1 MTRISDDASLREREK
16 LDGRIAFVAAA
27 FALAYAFVALLD
39 RVGAPLAL
47 VEAVSPYF
55 TILALAVLGSLLHSM
70 RVSTYYA
77 AGRAVPF
84 EYAGFAVAALVAGL
98 ILPFA
103 PQFSGRSWM
112 FGVAGGV
119 FAGVAAIGFYLGPM
133 LRKTGAFSFSEL
145 LAARFPSLATRGGV
159 IALACAASAL
169 IAVAGEQS
177 AVDILAGLLGGGR
190 GVSAAVVGCA
200 VLLIAGPGG
209 LFGTIWTAAAAGA
222 VAVVGLGWPALMLAL
237 RGAPPFGGAIDAQ
250 ADVVARLEEWGAL
263 ANATSPGAAVVV
275 MLAVT
280 LGIATLAPLLA
291 PAIAT
296 QTPGRARL
304 AGCAALGWTFVFA
317 FLIAVGLAGATLSL
331 ARQGVGQAPQRLPDA
346 VYVASAHGFVTIC
359 GARAPDP
366 ASARRACAS
375 KSGSTGAP
383 LRAKDFRVNGAL
395 FLTELP
401 GLEHMGAAA
410 SGLLA
415 SAQIALALALAAAGL
430 QAFGTAL
437 GHEAIYR
444 FRGKIDL
451 TSRRL
456 ITTRLALLTVSAA
469 GAAASASGLFDA
481 RALIAFALALSAAA
495 MAPVAALAAWSRA
508 DDRDALYALLG
519 GLFGMTMV
527 ILIVGNPRDGDV
539 LAGAALAGA
548 LLGFGAGVAS
558 ALSRPA
564 GSAHGRAFVARLT
577 RGDGAVMEPEK
588 GA

>member
-27 FALAYAFVALLD
+27 FALAYGFVALLD

-47 VEAVSPYF
+47 VETVAPYF
-55 TILALAVLGSLLHSM
+55 TILGLATLGALLHSM

-84 EYAGFAVAALVAGL
+84 EYAGFALAALVAGL

-103 PQFSGRSWM
+103 AQFSGRSWL

-119 FAGVAAIGFYLGPM
+119 FTGVAAIGFYLGPM
-133 LRKTGAFSFSEL
+133 LRKTGAVSFSEL
-145 LAARFPSLATRGGV
+145 LAARFPSVATRVGV

-169 IAVAGEQS
+169 IALAGEQS
-177 AVDILAGLLGGGR
+177 AVDVLAGVLGGGR
-190 GVSAAVVGCA
+190 GLSAAAVGCA

-209 LFGTIWTAAAAGA
+209 LLGTIWTAAAAGA
-222 VAVVGLGWPALMLAL
+222 VAVVGFGWPALMLAL
-237 RGAPPFGGAIDAQ
+237 RDAPPFGGAADAQ
-250 ADVVARLEEWGAL
+250 SEAAARLEDWGAL
-263 ANATSPGAAVVV
+263 STNPGAGVIV

-304 AGCAALGWTFVFA
+304 AGCAAFGWTFVFA

-331 ARQGVGQAPQRLPDA
+331 TRQGVGQSPAHLPDA
-346 VYVASAHGFVTIC
+346 VYAASAHGLVTIC

-383 LRAKDFRVNGAL
+383 LRASDFRVNGAL
-395 FLTELP
+395 FLAELP
-401 GLEHMGAAA
+401 GLEQMGAAA

-444 FRGKIDL
+444 FRGNVDL

-456 ITTRLALLTVSAA
+456 ITTRLALLTVAAA
-469 GAAASASGLFDA
+469 GAAASASGRFDA

-495 MAPVAALAAWSRA
+495 MAPVAALAPWSRA

-519 GLFGMTMV
+519 GLLGMTVV
-527 ILIVGNPRDGDV
+527 ILIAENPRDGDV
-539 LAGAALAGA
+539 LADAALAGA
-548 LLGFGAGVAS
+548 LFGFAAGVAS

>member
-1 MTRISDDASLREREK
+1 MTQISDDASHREREK

-27 FALAYAFVALLD
+27 FALAYGFVALLD

-47 VEAVSPYF
+47 VEAVAPYF
-55 TILALAVLGSLLHSM
+55 TILAFATLGALLHSM

-84 EYAGFAVAALVAGL
+84 EYAGFALAALVAGL

-103 PQFSGRSWM
+103 PQFSGRSWL

-119 FAGVAAIGFYLGPM
+119 FTGVAAIGFYLGPM
-133 LRKTGAFSFSEL
+133 LRKTGALSFSGL
-145 LAARFPSLATRGGV
+145 LAARFPSLATRVGV

-169 IAVAGEQS
+169 IALAGEQS
-177 AVDILAGLLGGGR
+177 AVDTLAGLLGGGR
-190 GVSAAVVGCA
+190 GFSAAAVGCA

-209 LFGTIWTAAAAGA
+209 LLGTIWTAAAAGA

-237 RGAPPFGGAIDAQ
+237 RGAPPLGGAADAQ
-250 ADVVARLEEWGAL
+250 GDAAARLEDWGAL
-263 ANATSPGAAVVV
+263 NAAGPAAGVIV

-304 AGCAALGWTFVFA
+304 AGCAAFGWTFVFA
-317 FLIAVGLAGATLSL
+317 FLIATGLAGATLSL
-331 ARQGVGQAPQRLPDA
+331 ARQGVGQAPAHLPDA
-346 VYVASAHGFVTIC
+346 VYAASAHGLVTIC

-366 ASARRACAS
+366 ASARRACAG
-375 KSGSTGAP
+375 KSGPAGTP
-383 LRAKDFRVNGAL
+383 LRASDFRVNGAL

-401 GLEHMGAAA
+401 GLEQMGAAA

-456 ITTRLALLTVSAA
+456 ITTRLALLTVAAA

-481 RALIAFALALSAAA
+481 RGLIAFALALSAAA
-495 MAPVAALAAWSRA
+495 MAPVAALAPWSRA

-527 ILIVGNPRDGDV
+527 ILIAGDPRDGDV
-539 LAGAALAGA
+539 LAGAALTGA
-548 LLGFGAGVAS
+548 LLGFAAGVWS

>member
-1 MTRISDDASLREREK
+1 MTQISDDASLRQREK

-27 FALAYAFVALLD
+27 FALAYGFVALLD
-39 RVGAPLAL
+39 RVGAPLPL
-47 VEAVSPYF
+47 VEAIAPYF
-55 TILALAVLGSLLHSM
+55 TILAFAVLGALLHSM

-77 AGRAVPF
+77 AGRAVPL
-84 EYAGFAVAALVAGL
+84 EYAGFALAALVAGL

-103 PQFSGRSWM
+103 PQISGRSWL

-119 FAGVAAIGFYLGPM
+119 FTGVAAIGFYLGPV

-145 LAARFPSLATRGGV
+145 LAARFPSVATRLGV
-159 IALACAASAL
+159 IALACATSAL
-169 IAVAGEQS
+169 IALAGEQS
-177 AVDILAGLLGGGR
+177 AVDVLAGLLGGGR
-190 GVSAAVVGCA
+190 GFSAAAVGCA

-209 LFGTIWTAAAAGA
+209 LLGTIWTAVAAGA
-222 VAVVGLGWPALMLAL
+222 VAIVGLGWPALMLVL
-237 RGAPPFGGAIDAQ
+237 RGAPVLGAIDAQ
-250 ADVVARLEEWGAL
+250 GDVAARLEDWGAL
-263 ANATSPGAAVVV
+263 NATIPGAGVIV

-296 QTPGRARL
+296 QTPGSARL
-304 AGCAALGWTFVFA
+304 AGCAAFGWTFVFA
-317 FLIAVGLAGATLSL
+317 LLISTGLAGATLSL
-331 ARQGVGQAPQRLPDA
+331 ARQGVGQAPAHLPDA
-346 VYVASAHGFVTIC
+346 VYVASAHGVVTIC

-366 ASARRACAS
+366 ASARRACAG
-375 KSGSTGAP
+375 KSGPAGTP
-383 LRAKDFRVNGAL
+383 LRASDFRVNGAL

-401 GLEHMGAAA
+401 GLEQMGAAA

-437 GHEAIYR
+437 GHEGIYR

-456 ITTRLALLTVSAA
+456 ITTRLALLTIAAA
-469 GAAASASGLFDA
+469 GAAASASGVFDA

-495 MAPVAALAAWSRA
+495 MAPVAALAPWSRA

-519 GLFGMTMV
+519 GLLGMTVV
-527 ILIVGNPRDGDV
+527 ILIAGDPRDGDV
-539 LAGAALAGA
+539 LAVAALAGA
-548 LLGFGAGVAS
+548 LFGFGAGVWS

-577 RGDGAVMEPEK
+577 HGDGAVMEPEK

>member
-1 MTRISDDASLREREK
+1 MTETSDDASLRQREK

-27 FALAYAFVALLD
+27 FALAYGFVALLD

-47 VEAVSPYF
+47 VQAVSPYF
-55 TILALAVLGSLLHSM
+55 TILAFAVLGALLHSM

-103 PQFSGRSWM
+103 PQFSGRSWL

-119 FAGVAAIGFYLGPM
+119 FTGVAAIGLYLGPL
-133 LRKTGAFSFSEL
+133 LRKSGAFSFSEL
-145 LAARFPSLATRGGV
+145 LAARFPSLATRVGV
-159 IALACAASAL
+159 ITLACATSAL
-169 IAVAGEQS
+169 IALAGEQS
-177 AVDILAGLLGGGR
+177 AVDMLSRFLGGER
-190 GVSAAVVGCA
+190 GVSAAAVGCA

-209 LFGTIWTAAAAGA
+209 LFGTIWTACAAGA
-222 VAVVGLGWPALMLAL
+222 VAVVGLGWPALMMAS
-237 RGAPPFGGAIDAQ
+237 RGAPPFGGAADAQ
-250 ADVVARLEEWGAL
+250 GEVAARLGDWGAL
-263 ANATSPGAAVVV
+263 AQSTSPGAGVTV

-280 LGIATLAPLLA
+280 LGIVTLAPLLA
-291 PAIAT
+291 PAVAA

-304 AGCAALGWTFVFA
+304 AGCTAFGWTFVFA
-317 FLIAVGLAGATLSL
+317 FLIAAGLAGATLSL
-331 ARQGVGQAPQRLPDA
+331 ARQGVGQAPERLPDA
-346 VYVASAHGFVTIC
+346 VYVASAHGLVTIC

-366 ASARRACAS
+366 ASARRACAG

-395 FLTELP
+395 FLGELP
-401 GLEHMGAAA
+401 GLERMGAAA

-415 SAQIALALALAAAGL
+415 SAQLALALALAAAGL

-456 ITTRLALLTVSAA
+456 ITTRLALLTVAAA
-469 GAAASASGLFDA
+469 GSAASASGLFDA
-481 RALIAFALALSAAA
+481 RGLIAFALALSAAA
-495 MAPVAALAAWSRA
+495 MAPVAALAPWSRA

-519 GLFGMTMV
+519 GLFGMTIV
-527 ILIVGNPRDGDV
+527 ILLAGNPRDGDV
-539 LAGAALAGA
+539 LGGAALTGALFGFAAGA
-548 LLGFGAGVAS
+548 WSVF
-558 ALSRPA
+558 SRPA

>member
-27 FALAYAFVALLD
+27 FALAYGFVALLD

-47 VEAVSPYF
+47 VEAVAPYF
-55 TILALAVLGSLLHSM
+55 TIFAFAALGALLHSM

-84 EYAGFAVAALVAGL
+84 EYAGFALAALVAGL

-103 PQFSGRSWM
+103 AQFSGRSWL

-119 FAGVAAIGFYLGPM
+119 FTGVAAIGFYLGPL
-133 LRKTGAFSFSEL
+133 LRKTGAVSFSEL
-145 LAARFPSLATRGGV
+145 LAARFPSVATRVGV

-169 IAVAGEQS
+169 IALAGEQS
-177 AVDILAGLLGGGR
+177 AVDVLAGVLGGGR
-190 GVSAAVVGCA
+190 GLSAAVVGCA

-209 LFGTIWTAAAAGA
+209 LLGTIWTAAAAGA
-222 VAVVGLGWPALMLAL
+222 VAVVGFGWPALMLAL
-237 RGAPPFGGAIDAQ
+237 RDAPPFGGAANAQ
-250 ADVVARLEEWGAL
+250 SEAAARLEDWGAL
-263 ANATSPGAAVVV
+263 STNHGAGVIV

-304 AGCAALGWTFVFA
+304 AGCAAFGWTFVFA

-331 ARQGVGQAPQRLPDA
+331 ARQGVGQSPAHLPDA
-346 VYVASAHGFVTIC
+346 VYAASAHGLVTIC

-366 ASARRACAS
+366 ASARRACAG

-383 LRAKDFRVNGAL
+383 LRASDFRVNGAL
-395 FLTELP
+395 FLAELP
-401 GLEHMGAAA
+401 GLEQMGAAA

-444 FRGKIDL
+444 FRGNVDL

-456 ITTRLALLTVSAA
+456 ITTRLALLTVAAA
-469 GAAASASGLFDA
+469 GAAASASGRFDA

-495 MAPVAALAAWSRA
+495 MAPVAALAPWSRA

-519 GLFGMTMV
+519 GLLGMTVV
-527 ILIVGNPRDGDV
+527 ILIAGNPRDGDV

-548 LLGFGAGVAS
+548 LFGFAAGVAS

>member
-27 FALAYAFVALLD
+27 FALAYGFVALLD

-47 VEAVSPYF
+47 VEAVAPYF
-55 TILALAVLGSLLHSM
+55 TILAFAALGALLHSM

-84 EYAGFAVAALVAGL
+84 EYAGFALAALVAGL

-103 PQFSGRSWM
+103 AQFSGRSWL

-119 FAGVAAIGFYLGPM
+119 FTGVAAIGFYLGPM
-133 LRKTGAFSFSEL
+133 LRKTGAVSFSEL
-145 LAARFPSLATRGGV
+145 LAARFPSVATRVGV
-159 IALACAASAL
+159 IALASAASAL
-169 IAVAGEQS
+169 IALAGEQS
-177 AVDILAGLLGGGR
+177 AVDVLAGVLGGGR
-190 GVSAAVVGCA
+190 GLSAAVVGCA

-209 LFGTIWTAAAAGA
+209 LLGTIWTAAAAGA
-222 VAVVGLGWPALMLAL
+222 VAVVGFGWPALMLAL
-237 RGAPPFGGAIDAQ
+237 RDAPPFGGVANAQ
-250 ADVVARLEEWGAL
+250 SEAAARLEDWGAL
-263 ANATSPGAAVVV
+263 STNHGAGVIV

-291 PAIAT
+291 PAIVT

-304 AGCAALGWTFVFA
+304 AGCAAFGWTFVFA

-331 ARQGVGQAPQRLPDA
+331 ARQGVGQSPAHLPDA
-346 VYVASAHGFVTIC
+346 VYAASAHGLVTIC

-366 ASARRACAS
+366 ASARRACAG

-383 LRAKDFRVNGAL
+383 LRASDFRVNGAL
-395 FLTELP
+395 FLAELP
-401 GLEHMGAAA
+401 GLEQMGAAA

-444 FRGKIDL
+444 FRGNVDL

-456 ITTRLALLTVSAA
+456 ITTRLALLTVAAA
-469 GAAASASGLFDA
+469 GAAASASGRFDA

-495 MAPVAALAAWSRA
+495 MAPVAALAPWSRA

-519 GLFGMTMV
+519 GLLGMTVV
-527 ILIVGNPRDGDV
+527 ILLAANPRDGDV
-539 LAGAALAGA
+539 LAGAALTGA
-548 LLGFGAGVAS
+548 LFGFAAGVAS

>member
-1 MTRISDDASLREREK
+1 MTETSGDARFREREK
-16 LDGRIAFVAAA
+16 LDGRIAFAAAA
-27 FALAYAFVALLD
+27 FALAYGFAALLD

-55 TILALAVLGSLLHSM
+55 TILAFAVLGALLQSM
-70 RVSTYYA
+70 RVSTYFA

-84 EYAGFAVAALVAGL
+84 EYAGFALAALVAGL

-103 PQFSGRSWM
+103 PQFSGRSWLL
-112 FGVAGGV
+112 GVAGGF
-119 FAGVAAIGFYLGPM
+119 FAGVAAIGFYLGPT

-145 LAARFPSLATRGGV
+145 LAARFPSLATRLGV
-159 IALACAASAL
+159 IALACATSAL
-169 IAVAGEQS
+169 IALAGEQS
-177 AVDILAGLLGGGR
+177 AVDMLAGLLGGGR
-190 GVSAAVVGCA
+190 GVPAAVVGCA
-200 VLLIAGPGG
+200 VLLIAAPGG

-222 VAVVGLGWPALMLAL
+222 VALIGLGWPALMLAS

-250 ADVVARLEEWGAL
+250 SEVAARLENWGAL
-263 ANATSPGAAVVV
+263 AHPTNPASAVMI
-275 MLAVT
+275 MLAAA

-291 PAIAT
+291 PAVAT
-296 QTPGRARL
+296 QTTRDARL
-304 AGCAALGWTFVFA
+304 AGCAAFGWTFVFA
-317 FLIAVGLAGATLSL
+317 FLIATGLAGATLSL
-331 ARQGVGQAPQRLPDA
+331 ARQSVGQAPERLPDA
-346 VYVASAHGFVTIC
+346 VYVASARGLVTFC

-366 ASARRACAS
+366 ASARRACSA

-383 LRAKDFRVNGAL
+383 LRAADIRANGAL
-395 FLTELP
+395 LLAELP
-401 GLEHMGAAA
+401 GLEQMGAAA

-456 ITTRLALLTVSAA
+456 ITTRLALLTVAAA
-469 GAAASASGLFDA
+469 GSAASASGLFDA

-495 MAPVAALAAWSRA
+495 LAPVAALAPWSRA

-519 GLFGMTMV
+519 GLFGMTAV
-527 ILIVGNPRDGDV
+527 ILMAGNPRDGDV
-539 LAGAALAGA
+539 LACAALAGA
-548 LLGFGAGVAS
+548 MLGFGAGVAS

>member
-1 MTRISDDASLREREK
+1 MTRISDDASLRQREK

-27 FALAYAFVALLD
+27 FALAYGFIALLD
-39 RVGAPLAL
+39 RVGAPLGL
-47 VEAVSPYF
+47 VEAFAPYF
-55 TILALAVLGSLLHSM
+55 TILAFAVLGALLHSM

-84 EYAGFAVAALVAGL
+84 EYAGFALAALVAGL

-103 PQFSGRSWM
+103 AQFSGRSWL

-119 FAGVAAIGFYLGPM
+119 FTGVAAIGFYLGPI
-133 LRKTGAFSFSEL
+133 LRKTGAVSFSEL
-145 LAARFPSLATRGGV
+145 LAARFPSVATRVGV

-169 IAVAGEQS
+169 IALAGEQS
-177 AVDILAGLLGGGR
+177 AVDVLAGVLGGGR
-190 GVSAAVVGCA
+190 GLSAAVVGCA

-209 LFGTIWTAAAAGA
+209 LLGTIWTAAAAGA
-222 VAVVGLGWPALMLAL
+222 VAVVGFGWPALTLAL
-237 RGAPPFGGAIDAQ
+237 RDAPPFGGAADAQ
-250 ADVVARLEEWGAL
+250 SAAAARLEDWGAL
-263 ANATSPGAAVVV
+263 STNHGAGVIV

-291 PAIAT
+291 PAIVT

-304 AGCAALGWTFVFA
+304 AGCAAFGWTFVFA

-331 ARQGVGQAPQRLPDA
+331 ARQGVGQSPAHLPDA
-346 VYVASAHGFVTIC
+346 VYAASAHGLVTIC

-366 ASARRACAS
+366 ASARRACAG

-383 LRAKDFRVNGAL
+383 LRASDFRVNGAL
-395 FLTELP
+395 FLAELP
-401 GLEHMGAAA
+401 GLEQMGAAA

-444 FRGKIDL
+444 FRGNVDL

-456 ITTRLALLTVSAA
+456 ITTRLALLTVAAA
-469 GAAASASGLFDA
+469 GAAASASGRFDA

-495 MAPVAALAAWSRA
+495 MAPVAALAPWSRA

-519 GLFGMTMV
+519 GLLGMTVV
-527 ILIVGNPRDGDV
+527 ILIAGNPRDGDV

-548 LLGFGAGVAS
+548 LFGFAAGVAS

>member
-27 FALAYAFVALLD
+27 FALAYGFVALLD

-47 VEAVSPYF
+47 VEAVAPYF
-55 TILALAVLGSLLHSM
+55 TIFAFAALGALLHSM

-84 EYAGFAVAALVAGL
+84 EYAGFALAALVAGL

-103 PQFSGRSWM
+103 AQFSGRSWL

-119 FAGVAAIGFYLGPM
+119 FTGVAAIGFYLGPL
-133 LRKTGAFSFSEL
+133 LRKTGAVSFSEL
-145 LAARFPSLATRGGV
+145 LAARFPSVATRVGV

-169 IAVAGEQS
+169 IALAGEQS
-177 AVDILAGLLGGGR
+177 AVDVLAGVLGGGR
-190 GVSAAVVGCA
+190 GLSAAVVGCA

-222 VAVVGLGWPALMLAL
+222 VAVVGFGWPVLMLAL
-237 RGAPPFGGAIDAQ
+237 RDAPPFGGAADAQ
-250 ADVVARLEEWGAL
+250 GEAAARLEDWGAL
-263 ANATSPGAAVVV
+263 STNPGAGVIV

-304 AGCAALGWTFVFA
+304 AGCAAFGWIFVFA

-331 ARQGVGQAPQRLPDA
+331 ARQGVGQSPANLPDA
-346 VYVASAHGFVTIC
+346 VYAASAHGLVTIC

-366 ASARRACAS
+366 ASARRACAG

-383 LRAKDFRVNGAL
+383 LRASDFRVNGAL
-395 FLTELP
+395 FLAELP
-401 GLEHMGAAA
+401 GLEQMGAAA

-415 SAQIALALALAAAGL
+415 SAQIALALALAAVGL

-444 FRGKIDL
+444 FRGNVDL

-456 ITTRLALLTVSAA
+456 ITTRLALLTVAAA
-469 GAAASASGLFDA
+469 GAAASASGRFDA

-495 MAPVAALAAWSRA
+495 MAPVAALAPWSRA

-519 GLFGMTMV
+519 GLLGMTVV
-527 ILIVGNPRDGDV
+527 ILIAGNPRDGDV

-548 LLGFGAGVAS
+548 LFGFAAGVAS

-577 RGDGAVMEPEK
+577 RGDGAMMEPEK

>member
-27 FALAYAFVALLD
+27 FALAYGFVALLD

-47 VEAVSPYF
+47 VEAVAPYF
-55 TILALAVLGSLLHSM
+55 TIFAFAALGALLHSM

-84 EYAGFAVAALVAGL
+84 EYAGFALAALVAGL

-103 PQFSGRSWM
+103 AQFSGRSWL

-119 FAGVAAIGFYLGPM
+119 FTGVAAIGFYLGPM
-133 LRKTGAFSFSEL
+133 LRKTGAVSFSEL
-145 LAARFPSLATRGGV
+145 LAARFPSVATRVGV

-169 IAVAGEQS
+169 IALAGEQS
-177 AVDILAGLLGGGR
+177 AVDVLAGVLGGGR
-190 GVSAAVVGCA
+190 GLSAAAVGCA

-209 LFGTIWTAAAAGA
+209 LLGTIWTAAAAGA
-222 VAVVGLGWPALMLAL
+222 VAVVGFGWPALMLAL
-237 RGAPPFGGAIDAQ
+237 RDAPPFGGAADAQ
-250 ADVVARLEEWGAL
+250 GEAAARLEDWGAL
-263 ANATSPGAAVVV
+263 STNPGAGVIV

-304 AGCAALGWTFVFA
+304 AGCAAFGWTFVFA

-331 ARQGVGQAPQRLPDA
+331 ARQGVGQSPAHLPDA
-346 VYVASAHGFVTIC
+346 VYAASAHGLVTIC

-366 ASARRACAS
+366 ASARRACAG

-383 LRAKDFRVNGAL
+383 LRASDFRVNGAL
-395 FLTELP
+395 FLAELP
-401 GLEHMGAAA
+401 GLEQMGAAA

-444 FRGKIDL
+444 FRGNVDL

-456 ITTRLALLTVSAA
+456 ITTRLALLTVAAA
-469 GAAASASGLFDA
+469 GAAASASGRFDA

-495 MAPVAALAAWSRA
+495 MAPVAALAPWSRA

-519 GLFGMTMV
+519 GLLGMTVV
-527 ILIVGNPRDGDV
+527 ILIAGNPRDGDV

-548 LLGFGAGVAS
+548 LFGFAAGVAS

>member
-1 MTRISDDASLREREK
+1 M
-16 LDGRIAFVAAA
+16 
-27 FALAYAFVALLD
+27 LD
-39 RVGAPLAL
+39 RVGAPQAL
-47 VEAVSPYF
+47 VEAIAPYF
-55 TILALAVLGSLLHSM
+55 TILAFAVLGALLHSM

-77 AGRAVPF
+77 AGRAVPL
-84 EYAGFAVAALVAGL
+84 EYAGFALAALVAGL

-103 PQFSGRSWM
+103 PQISGRSWL

-119 FAGVAAIGFYLGPM
+119 FTGVAAIGFYLGPV

-145 LAARFPSLATRGGV
+145 LAARFPSVATRVGV

-169 IAVAGEQS
+169 IALAGEQS
-177 AVDILAGLLGGGR
+177 AVDVLTGVLGGGR
-190 GVSAAVVGCA
+190 GLSAAAVGCA

-209 LFGTIWTAAAAGA
+209 LLGTIWTAAAAGA
-222 VAVVGLGWPALMLAL
+222 VAVVGLGWPALMLVL
-237 RGAPPFGGAIDAQ
+237 RGAPVLGAIDAQ
-250 ADVVARLEEWGAL
+250 GDVAARLEDWGAL
-263 ANATSPGAAVVV
+263 NATIPGAGVIV

-296 QTPGRARL
+296 QTPGSARL
-304 AGCAALGWTFVFA
+304 AGCAAFGWTFVFA
-317 FLIAVGLAGATLSL
+317 LLISTGLAGATLSL
-331 ARQGVGQAPQRLPDA
+331 ARQGVGQAPAHLPDA
-346 VYVASAHGFVTIC
+346 VYVASAHGLVTIC

-366 ASARRACAS
+366 ASARRVCAG
-375 KSGSTGAP
+375 KSGPGTP
-383 LRAKDFRVNGAL
+383 LRASDFRVNGAL

-401 GLEHMGAAA
+401 GLERMGAAA

-437 GHEAIYR
+437 GHEGIYR

-456 ITTRLALLTVSAA
+456 ITTRLALLTVAAA
-469 GAAASASGLFDA
+469 GAAASASGVFDA

-495 MAPVAALAAWSRA
+495 MAPVAALAPWSRA

-519 GLFGMTMV
+519 GLLGMTVVM
-527 ILIVGNPRDGDV
+527 LIAGDPRDGDV
-539 LAGAALAGA
+539 LAAAALAGA
-548 LLGFGAGVAS
+548 LFGFGAGVWS

-577 RGDGAVMEPEK
+577 HGDGAVMEPEK

>member
-27 FALAYAFVALLD
+27 FALAYGFVALLD

-47 VEAVSPYF
+47 VEAVAPYF
-55 TILALAVLGSLLHSM
+55 TIFAFAALGALLHSM

-84 EYAGFAVAALVAGL
+84 EYAGFALAALVAGL

-103 PQFSGRSWM
+103 AQFSGRSWL

-119 FAGVAAIGFYLGPM
+119 FTGVAAIGFYLGPM
-133 LRKTGAFSFSEL
+133 LRKTGAVSFSEL
-145 LAARFPSLATRGGV
+145 LAARFPSVATRVGV

-169 IAVAGEQS
+169 IALAGEQS
-177 AVDILAGLLGGGR
+177 AVDVLAGVLGGGR
-190 GVSAAVVGCA
+190 GLSAAVVGCA

-209 LFGTIWTAAAAGA
+209 LLGTIWTAAAAGA
-222 VAVVGLGWPALMLAL
+222 VAVVGFGWPALMLAL
-237 RGAPPFGGAIDAQ
+237 RDAPPFGGAANAQ
-250 ADVVARLEEWGAL
+250 SEAAARLEDWGAL
-263 ANATSPGAAVVV
+263 STNHGAGVIV

-304 AGCAALGWTFVFA
+304 AGCAAFGWTFVFA

-331 ARQGVGQAPQRLPDA
+331 ARQGVGQSPAHLPDA
-346 VYVASAHGFVTIC
+346 VYAASAHGLVTIC

-383 LRAKDFRVNGAL
+383 LRASDFRVNGAL
-395 FLTELP
+395 FLAELP
-401 GLEHMGAAA
+401 GLEQMGAAA

-444 FRGKIDL
+444 FRGNVDL

-456 ITTRLALLTVSAA
+456 ITTRLALLTVAAA
-469 GAAASASGLFDA
+469 GAAASASGRFDA

-495 MAPVAALAAWSRA
+495 MAPVAALAPWSRA

-519 GLFGMTMV
+519 GLLGMMVV
-527 ILIVGNPRDGDV
+527 ILIAGNPRDGDV

-548 LLGFGAGVAS
+548 LFGFAAGVAS

>member
-27 FALAYAFVALLD
+27 FALAYGFIALLD

-47 VEAVSPYF
+47 VEAVAPYF
-55 TILALAVLGSLLHSM
+55 TILAFAALGALLHSM

-84 EYAGFAVAALVAGL
+84 EYAGFALAALVAGL

-103 PQFSGRSWM
+103 AQFSGRSWL

-119 FAGVAAIGFYLGPM
+119 FTGVAAIGFYLGPM
-133 LRKTGAFSFSEL
+133 LRKTGAVSFSEL
-145 LAARFPSLATRGGV
+145 LAARFPSVATRVGV

-169 IAVAGEQS
+169 IALAGEQS
-177 AVDILAGLLGGGR
+177 AVDVLAGVLGGGR
-190 GVSAAVVGCA
+190 GLSAAVVGCA

-209 LFGTIWTAAAAGA
+209 LLGTIWTAAAAGA
-222 VAVVGLGWPALMLAL
+222 VAVVGFGWPALMLAL
-237 RGAPPFGGAIDAQ
+237 RDAPPFGGAANAQ
-250 ADVVARLEEWGAL
+250 SEAAARLEDWGAL
-263 ANATSPGAAVVV
+263 STNHGAGVIV

-304 AGCAALGWTFVFA
+304 AGCAAFGWTFVFA

-331 ARQGVGQAPQRLPDA
+331 ARQGVGQSPAHLPDA
-346 VYVASAHGFVTIC
+346 VYAASAHGLVTIC

-366 ASARRACAS
+366 ASARRACAG

-383 LRAKDFRVNGAL
+383 LRASDFRVNGAL
-395 FLTELP
+395 FLAELP
-401 GLEHMGAAA
+401 GLEQMGAAA

-444 FRGKIDL
+444 FRGNVDL

-456 ITTRLALLTVSAA
+456 ITTRLALLTVAAA
-469 GAAASASGLFDA
+469 GAAASASGRFDA

-495 MAPVAALAAWSRA
+495 MAPVAALAPWSRA

-519 GLFGMTMV
+519 GLLGMTVV
-527 ILIVGNPRDGDV
+527 ILIAGNPRDGDV

-548 LLGFGAGVAS
+548 LFGFAAGVAS

-577 RGDGAVMEPEK
+577 RGDGEVMEPEK

>member
-27 FALAYAFVALLD
+27 FALAYGFVALLD

-47 VEAVSPYF
+47 VEAVAPYF
-55 TILALAVLGSLLHSM
+55 TIFAFAALGALLHSM

-84 EYAGFAVAALVAGL
+84 EYAGFALAALVAGL

-103 PQFSGRSWM
+103 AQFSGRSWL

-119 FAGVAAIGFYLGPM
+119 FTGVAAIGFYLGPL
-133 LRKTGAFSFSEL
+133 LRKTGAVSFSEL
-145 LAARFPSLATRGGV
+145 LAARFPSVATRVGV

-169 IAVAGEQS
+169 IALAGEQS
-177 AVDILAGLLGGGR
+177 AVDVLAGVLGGGR
-190 GVSAAVVGCA
+190 GLSAAVVGCA

-209 LFGTIWTAAAAGA
+209 LLGTIWTAAAAGA
-222 VAVVGLGWPALMLAL
+222 VAVVGFGWPALMLAL
-237 RGAPPFGGAIDAQ
+237 RDAPPFGGAANAQ
-250 ADVVARLEEWGAL
+250 SEAAARLEDWGAL
-263 ANATSPGAAVVV
+263 STNHGAGVIV

-304 AGCAALGWTFVFA
+304 AGCAAFGWTFVFA

-331 ARQGVGQAPQRLPDA
+331 ARQGVGQSPAHLPDA
-346 VYVASAHGFVTIC
+346 VYAASAHGLVTIC

-366 ASARRACAS
+366 ASARRACAG

-383 LRAKDFRVNGAL
+383 LRASDFRVNGAL
-395 FLTELP
+395 FLAELP
-401 GLEHMGAAA
+401 GLEQMGAAA

-444 FRGKIDL
+444 FRGNVDL

-456 ITTRLALLTVSAA
+456 ITTRLALLTVAAA
-469 GAAASASGLFDA
+469 GAAASASGRFDA

-495 MAPVAALAAWSRA
+495 MAPVAALAPWSRA

-519 GLFGMTMV
+519 GLLGMMVV
-527 ILIVGNPRDGDV
+527 ILIAGNPRDGDV

-548 LLGFGAGVAS
+548 LFGFAAGVAS

>member
-27 FALAYAFVALLD
+27 FALAYGFVALLD

-47 VEAVSPYF
+47 VEAVAPYF
-55 TILALAVLGSLLHSM
+55 TIFAFAALGALLHSM

-84 EYAGFAVAALVAGL
+84 EYAGFALAALVAGL

-103 PQFSGRSWM
+103 AQFSGRSWL

-119 FAGVAAIGFYLGPM
+119 FTGVAAIGFYLGPL
-133 LRKTGAFSFSEL
+133 LRKTGAVSFSEL
-145 LAARFPSLATRGGV
+145 LAARFPSVATRVGV

-169 IAVAGEQS
+169 IALAGEQS
-177 AVDILAGLLGGGR
+177 AVDVLAGVLGGGR
-190 GVSAAVVGCA
+190 GLSAAVVGCA

-209 LFGTIWTAAAAGA
+209 LLGTIWTAAAAGA
-222 VAVVGLGWPALMLAL
+222 VAVVGFGWPALMLAL
-237 RGAPPFGGAIDAQ
+237 RDAPPFGGAADAQ
-250 ADVVARLEEWGAL
+250 GEAAARLEDWGAL
-263 ANATSPGAAVVV
+263 STNHGAGVIV

-304 AGCAALGWTFVFA
+304 AGCAAFGWTFVFA

-331 ARQGVGQAPQRLPDA
+331 ARQGVGQSPAHLPDA
-346 VYVASAHGFVTIC
+346 VYAASAHGLVTIC

-366 ASARRACAS
+366 ASARRACAG

-383 LRAKDFRVNGAL
+383 LRASDFRVNGAL
-395 FLTELP
+395 FLAELP
-401 GLEHMGAAA
+401 GLEQMGAAA

-444 FRGKIDL
+444 FRGNVDL

-456 ITTRLALLTVSAA
+456 ITTRLALLTVAAA
-469 GAAASASGLFDA
+469 GAAASASGRFDA

-495 MAPVAALAAWSRA
+495 MAPVAALAPWSRA

-519 GLFGMTMV
+519 GLLGMMVV
-527 ILIVGNPRDGDV
+527 ILIAGNPRDGDV

-548 LLGFGAGVAS
+548 LFGFAAGVAS

>member
-27 FALAYAFVALLD
+27 FALAYGFVALLD

-47 VEAVSPYF
+47 VEAVAPYF
-55 TILALAVLGSLLHSM
+55 TVLGLATLGALLHSM

-84 EYAGFAVAALVAGL
+84 EYAGFALAALVAGL

-103 PQFSGRSWM
+103 AQFSGRSWL

-119 FAGVAAIGFYLGPM
+119 FTGVAAIGFYLGPI
-133 LRKTGAFSFSEL
+133 LRKTGAVSFSEL
-145 LAARFPSLATRGGV
+145 LAARFPSVATRVGV

-169 IAVAGEQS
+169 IALAGEQS
-177 AVDILAGLLGGGR
+177 AVDVLAGVLGGGR
-190 GVSAAVVGCA
+190 GLSAAVVGCA

-209 LFGTIWTAAAAGA
+209 LLGTIWTAAAAGA
-222 VAVVGLGWPALMLAL
+222 VAVVGFGWPALTLAL
-237 RGAPPFGGAIDAQ
+237 RDAPPFGGAADAQ
-250 ADVVARLEEWGAL
+250 SAAAARLEDWGAL
-263 ANATSPGAAVVV
+263 STNHGAGVIV

-291 PAIAT
+291 PAIVT

-304 AGCAALGWTFVFA
+304 AGCAAFGWTFVFA

-331 ARQGVGQAPQRLPDA
+331 ARQGVGQSPAHLPDA
-346 VYVASAHGFVTIC
+346 VYAASAHGLVTIC

-366 ASARRACAS
+366 ASARRACAG

-383 LRAKDFRVNGAL
+383 LRASDFRVNGAL
-395 FLTELP
+395 FLAELP
-401 GLEHMGAAA
+401 GLEQMGAAA

-444 FRGKIDL
+444 FRGNVDL

-456 ITTRLALLTVSAA
+456 ITTRLALLTVAAA
-469 GAAASASGLFDA
+469 GAAASASGRFDA

-495 MAPVAALAAWSRA
+495 MAPVAALAPWSRA

-519 GLFGMTMV
+519 GLLGMTVV
-527 ILIVGNPRDGDV
+527 ILIAGNPRDGDV

-548 LLGFGAGVAS
+548 LFGFAAGVAS

-577 RGDGAVMEPEK
+577 RGDGAVLEPEK

>member
-27 FALAYAFVALLD
+27 FALAYGFVALLD

-47 VEAVSPYF
+47 VEAVAPYF
-55 TILALAVLGSLLHSM
+55 TILAFAALGALLHSM

-84 EYAGFAVAALVAGL
+84 EYAGFALAALVAGL
-98 ILPFA
+98 MLPFA
-103 PQFSGRSWM
+103 PQFSGRSWL

-119 FAGVAAIGFYLGPM
+119 FTGVAAIGFYLGPM
-133 LRKTGAFSFSEL
+133 LRKTGAVSFSEL
-145 LAARFPSLATRGGV
+145 LAARFPSVATRVGV

-169 IAVAGEQS
+169 IALAGEQS
-177 AVDILAGLLGGGR
+177 AVDVLAGVLGGGR
-190 GVSAAVVGCA
+190 GLSAVVVGCA

-209 LFGTIWTAAAAGA
+209 LLGTIWTAAAAGA
-222 VAVVGLGWPALMLAL
+222 VAVVGFGWPALMLAL
-237 RGAPPFGGAIDAQ
+237 RGAPPFGGAADASGD
-250 ADVVARLEEWGAL
+250 AAARLEDWGAL
-263 ANATSPGAAVVV
+263 ANAPSPGAGVIV

-304 AGCAALGWTFVFA
+304 AGCAAFGWTFVFA

-331 ARQGVGQAPQRLPDA
+331 ARQGVGQAPERLPDA
-346 VYVASAHGFVTIC
+346 VYVASARGLVTIC

-366 ASARRACAS
+366 ASARRACAG

-383 LRAKDFRVNGAL
+383 LRATDFRVNGAL
-395 FLTELP
+395 FLAALP
-401 GLEHMGAAA
+401 GLERMGAAA

-444 FRGKIDL
+444 FRGNIDL

-456 ITTRLALLTVSAA
+456 ITTRLALLTVAAA
-469 GAAASASGLFDA
+469 GAAASASGVFDA

-495 MAPVAALAAWSRA
+495 MAPVAALAPWSRA

-527 ILIVGNPRDGDV
+527 ILIAGDPRDGDV

-548 LLGFGAGVAS
+548 LLGFAAGVAS

>member
-27 FALAYAFVALLD
+27 FALAYGSVALLD

-47 VEAVSPYF
+47 VEAVAPYF
-55 TILALAVLGSLLHSM
+55 TILAFAVLGALLHSM

-84 EYAGFAVAALVAGL
+84 EYAGFALAALAAGL

-103 PQFSGRSWM
+103 PQFSGRSWL

-119 FAGVAAIGFYLGPM
+119 FTGVAAIGFYLGPM
-133 LRKTGAFSFSEL
+133 LRKTGAVSFSEL
-145 LAARFPSLATRGGV
+145 LAARFPGVATRVGV
-159 IALACAASAL
+159 IALASAASAL
-169 IAVAGEQS
+169 IALAGEQS
-177 AVDILAGLLGGGR
+177 AVDVLAGVLGGGR
-190 GVSAAVVGCA
+190 GLSAAVVGCA

-209 LFGTIWTAAAAGA
+209 LLGTIWTAAAAGA
-222 VAVVGLGWPALMLAL
+222 VAVVGFGWPALMLAL
-237 RGAPPFGGAIDAQ
+237 RDAPLFAGAADTQSDA
-250 ADVVARLEEWGAL
+250 AARLEDWGAL
-263 ANATSPGAAVVV
+263 DATSPGAGVIV

-280 LGIATLAPLLA
+280 LGVATLAPFLA

-304 AGCAALGWTFVFA
+304 AGCAALGWTIVFA

-331 ARQGVGQAPQRLPDA
+331 ARQGVGQTPAHLPDA
-346 VYVASAHGFVTIC
+346 VYVASARGLVTIC

-366 ASARRACAS
+366 ASARRACAG
-375 KSGSTGAP
+375 KNEPAGAP
-383 LRAKDFRVNGAL
+383 LRASDFRVNGAL
-395 FLTELP
+395 LLSELP
-401 GLEHMGAAA
+401 ALEQMGAAA

-456 ITTRLALLTVSAA
+456 ITTRLALLTVAAA
-469 GAAASASGLFDA
+469 GAAASASGRFDA

-495 MAPVAALAAWSRA
+495 MAPVAALAPWSRA

-519 GLFGMTMV
+519 GLLGMTMV
-527 ILIVGNPRDGDV
+527 ILIAGDPRDGDV

-548 LLGFGAGVAS
+548 LFGFGAGALS

>member
-27 FALAYAFVALLD
+27 FALAYGFVALLD

-47 VEAVSPYF
+47 VEAVAPYF
-55 TILALAVLGSLLHSM
+55 TIFAFAALGALLHSM

-84 EYAGFAVAALVAGL
+84 EYAGFALAALVAGL

-103 PQFSGRSWM
+103 AQFSGRSWL

-119 FAGVAAIGFYLGPM
+119 FTGVAAIGFYLGPL
-133 LRKTGAFSFSEL
+133 LRKTGAVSFSEL
-145 LAARFPSLATRGGV
+145 LAARFPSVATRVGV

-169 IAVAGEQS
+169 IALAGEQS
-177 AVDILAGLLGGGR
+177 AVDVLAGVLGGGR
-190 GVSAAVVGCA
+190 GLSAAVVGCA

-209 LFGTIWTAAAAGA
+209 LLGTIWTAAAAGA
-222 VAVVGLGWPALMLAL
+222 VAVVGFGWPALMLAS
-237 RGAPPFGGAIDAQ
+237 RDAPPFGGAADAQ
-250 ADVVARLEEWGAL
+250 GEAAARLEDWGAL
-263 ANATSPGAAVVV
+263 STNPGAGVIV

-304 AGCAALGWTFVFA
+304 AGCAAFGWTFVFA

-331 ARQGVGQAPQRLPDA
+331 ARQGVGQSPAHLPDA
-346 VYVASAHGFVTIC
+346 VYAASAHGLVTIC

-366 ASARRACAS
+366 ASARRACAG

-383 LRAKDFRVNGAL
+383 LRASDFRVNGAL
-395 FLTELP
+395 FLAELP
-401 GLEHMGAAA
+401 GLEQMGAAA

-444 FRGKIDL
+444 FRGNVDL

-456 ITTRLALLTVSAA
+456 ITTRLALLTVAAA
-469 GAAASASGLFDA
+469 GAAASASGRFDA

-495 MAPVAALAAWSRA
+495 MAPVAALAPWSRA

-519 GLFGMTMV
+519 GLLGMTVV
-527 ILIVGNPRDGDV
+527 ILIAGNPRDGDV

-548 LLGFGAGVAS
+548 LFGFAAGVAS

>member
-27 FALAYAFVALLD
+27 VALAYGFVALLD

-47 VEAVSPYF
+47 VEAVAPYF
-55 TILALAVLGSLLHSM
+55 TILAFATLGALLHSM

-84 EYAGFAVAALVAGL
+84 EYAGFALAALVAGL

-103 PQFSGRSWM
+103 PQFSGRSWL

-119 FAGVAAIGFYLGPM
+119 FTGVAAIGFYLGPM
-133 LRKTGAFSFSEL
+133 LRKTGAVSFSGL
-145 LAARFPSLATRGGV
+145 LAARFPSVATRVGV

-169 IAVAGEQS
+169 IALAGEQS
-177 AVDILAGLLGGGR
+177 AVDVLAGVLGGGR
-190 GVSAAVVGCA
+190 GLSAAVVGCA

-209 LFGTIWTAAAAGA
+209 LLGTIWTAAAAGA
-222 VAVVGLGWPALMLAL
+222 VAVVGLGWPALILAL
-237 RGAPPFGGAIDAQ
+237 RGAPPFGGAADASGD
-250 ADVVARLEEWGAL
+250 AAARLEDWGAL
-263 ANATSPGAAVVV
+263 ANAPSPGAGVIV

-296 QTPGRARL
+296 QTSGRARL
-304 AGCAALGWTFVFA
+304 AGCAAFGWTFVFA

-331 ARQGVGQAPQRLPDA
+331 ARQCVGQAPAHLPDA
-346 VYVASAHGFVTIC
+346 VYAASGHGLVTIC

-366 ASARRACAS
+366 ASARRACAG

-395 FLTELP
+395 FLAELP
-401 GLEHMGAAA
+401 GLEQMGAAA

-444 FRGKIDL
+444 FRGNIDL

-456 ITTRLALLTVSAA
+456 ITTRLALLTVAAA
-469 GAAASASGLFDA
+469 GAAASVSGFFDA

-495 MAPVAALAAWSRA
+495 MAPVAALAPWSRA

-519 GLFGMTMV
+519 GLLGMTMV
-527 ILIVGNPRDGDV
+527 ILLAGDPRDGDV
-539 LAGAALAGA
+539 LAGAALTGA
-548 LLGFGAGVAS
+548 LLGFAAGVWS

>member
-27 FALAYAFVALLD
+27 FALAYGFVALLD

-47 VEAVSPYF
+47 VEAVAPYF
-55 TILALAVLGSLLHSM
+55 TIFAFAALGALLHSM

-84 EYAGFAVAALVAGL
+84 EYAGFALAALVAGL

-103 PQFSGRSWM
+103 AQFSGRSWL

-119 FAGVAAIGFYLGPM
+119 FTGVAAIGFYLGPM
-133 LRKTGAFSFSEL
+133 LRKTGAVSFSEL
-145 LAARFPSLATRGGV
+145 LAARFPSVATRVGV

-169 IAVAGEQS
+169 IALAGEQS
-177 AVDILAGLLGGGR
+177 AVDVLAGVLGGGR
-190 GVSAAVVGCA
+190 GLSAAVVGCA

-209 LFGTIWTAAAAGA
+209 LLGTIWTAAAAGA
-222 VAVVGLGWPALMLAL
+222 VAVVGFGWPALMLAL
-237 RGAPPFGGAIDAQ
+237 RDAPPFGGAANAQ
-250 ADVVARLEEWGAL
+250 SEAAARLEDWGAL
-263 ANATSPGAAVVV
+263 STNHGAGVIV

-304 AGCAALGWTFVFA
+304 AGCAAFGWTFVFA

-331 ARQGVGQAPQRLPDA
+331 ARQGVGQSPAHLPDA
-346 VYVASAHGFVTIC
+346 VYAASAHGLVTIC

-366 ASARRACAS
+366 ASARRACAG

-383 LRAKDFRVNGAL
+383 LRASDFRVNGAL
-395 FLTELP
+395 FLAELP
-401 GLEHMGAAA
+401 GLEQMGAAA

-444 FRGKIDL
+444 FRGNVDL

-456 ITTRLALLTVSAA
+456 ITTRLALLTVAAA
-469 GAAASASGLFDA
+469 GAAASASGRFDA

-495 MAPVAALAAWSRA
+495 MAPVAALAPWSRA

-519 GLFGMTMV
+519 GLLGMMVV
-527 ILIVGNPRDGDV
+527 ILIAGNPRDGDV

-548 LLGFGAGVAS
+548 LFGFAAGVAS

>member
-27 FALAYAFVALLD
+27 FALAYGFVALLD

-47 VEAVSPYF
+47 VEAVAPYF
-55 TILALAVLGSLLHSM
+55 TVLGLATLGALLHSM

-84 EYAGFAVAALVAGL
+84 EYAGFALAALVAGL

-103 PQFSGRSWM
+103 AQFSGRSWL

-119 FAGVAAIGFYLGPM
+119 FTGVAAIGFYLGPI
-133 LRKTGAFSFSEL
+133 LRKTGAVSFSEL
-145 LAARFPSLATRGGV
+145 LAARFPSVATRVGV

-169 IAVAGEQS
+169 IALAGEQS
-177 AVDILAGLLGGGR
+177 AVDVLAGVLGGGR
-190 GVSAAVVGCA
+190 GLSAAVVGCA

-209 LFGTIWTAAAAGA
+209 LLGTIWTAAAAGA
-222 VAVVGLGWPALMLAL
+222 VAVVGFGWPALTLAL
-237 RGAPPFGGAIDAQ
+237 RDAPPFGGAADAQ
-250 ADVVARLEEWGAL
+250 GEAAARLEDWGAL
-263 ANATSPGAAVVV
+263 STNHGAGVIV

-291 PAIAT
+291 PAIVT

-304 AGCAALGWTFVFA
+304 AGCVAFGWTFVFA

-331 ARQGVGQAPQRLPDA
+331 ARQGVGQSPAHLPDA
-346 VYVASAHGFVTIC
+346 VYAASAHGLVTIC

-366 ASARRACAS
+366 ASARRACAG

-383 LRAKDFRVNGAL
+383 LRASDFRVNGAL
-395 FLTELP
+395 FLAELP
-401 GLEHMGAAA
+401 GLEQMGAAA

-444 FRGKIDL
+444 FRGNVDL

-456 ITTRLALLTVSAA
+456 ITTRLALLTVAAA
-469 GAAASASGLFDA
+469 GAAASASGRFDA

-495 MAPVAALAAWSRA
+495 MAPVAALAPWSRA

-519 GLFGMTMV
+519 GLLGMTVV
-527 ILIVGNPRDGDV
+527 ILIAGNPRDGDV

-548 LLGFGAGVAS
+548 LLGFAAGVAS

>member
-27 FALAYAFVALLD
+27 FALAYGFVALLD

-47 VEAVSPYF
+47 VEAVAPYF
-55 TILALAVLGSLLHSM
+55 TIFAFAALGALLHSM

-84 EYAGFAVAALVAGL
+84 EYAGFALAALVAGL

-103 PQFSGRSWM
+103 AQFSGRSWL

-119 FAGVAAIGFYLGPM
+119 FTGVAAIGFYLGPL
-133 LRKTGAFSFSEL
+133 LRKTGAVSFSEL
-145 LAARFPSLATRGGV
+145 LAARFPSVATRVGV

-169 IAVAGEQS
+169 IALAGEQS
-177 AVDILAGLLGGGR
+177 AVDVLAGVLGGGR
-190 GVSAAVVGCA
+190 GLSAAVVGCA

-209 LFGTIWTAAAAGA
+209 LLGTIWTAAAAGA
-222 VAVVGLGWPALMLAL
+222 VAVVGFGWPALMLAL
-237 RGAPPFGGAIDAQ
+237 RDAPPFGGAADAQ
-250 ADVVARLEEWGAL
+250 GEAAARLEDWGAL
-263 ANATSPGAAVVV
+263 STNPGAGVIV

-304 AGCAALGWTFVFA
+304 AGCAAFGWTFVFA

-331 ARQGVGQAPQRLPDA
+331 ARQGVGQSPAHLPDA
-346 VYVASAHGFVTIC
+346 VYAASAHGLVTIC

-366 ASARRACAS
+366 ASARRACAG

-383 LRAKDFRVNGAL
+383 LRASDFRVNGAL
-395 FLTELP
+395 FLAELP
-401 GLEHMGAAA
+401 GLEQMGAAA

-444 FRGKIDL
+444 FRGNVDL

-456 ITTRLALLTVSAA
+456 ITTRLALLTVAAA
-469 GAAASASGLFDA
+469 GAAASASGRFDA

-495 MAPVAALAAWSRA
+495 MAPVAALAPWSRA

-519 GLFGMTMV
+519 GLLGMMVV
-527 ILIVGNPRDGDV
+527 ILIAGNPRDGDV

-548 LLGFGAGVAS
+548 LFGFAAGVAS

>member
-1 MTRISDDASLREREK
+1 MTRLSDDASLREREK

-27 FALAYAFVALLD
+27 FALAYGFVALLD

-47 VEAVSPYF
+47 VEAVAPYF
-55 TILALAVLGSLLHSM
+55 TILGLATLGALLHSM

-84 EYAGFAVAALVAGL
+84 EYAGFALAALVAGL

-103 PQFSGRSWM
+103 AQFSGRSWL

-133 LRKTGAFSFSEL
+133 LRKTGAVSFSEL
-145 LAARFPSLATRGGV
+145 LAARFPSVATRIGV

-169 IAVAGEQS
+169 IALAGEQS
-177 AVDILAGLLGGGR
+177 AVDVLAGVLGGGR
-190 GVSAAVVGCA
+190 GLSATVVGCA

-209 LFGTIWTAAAAGA
+209 LLGTIWTAAAAGA
-222 VAVVGLGWPALMLAL
+222 VAVVGFGWPALMLAL
-237 RGAPPFGGAIDAQ
+237 RDAPPFGGAADAQ
-250 ADVVARLEEWGAL
+250 GEAAARVEDWGAL
-263 ANATSPGAAVVV
+263 STNPGAGVIV

-304 AGCAALGWTFVFA
+304 AGCAAFGWTFVFA

-331 ARQGVGQAPQRLPDA
+331 TRQGVGQSPAHLPDA
-346 VYVASAHGFVTIC
+346 VYAASAHGLVTIC

-383 LRAKDFRVNGAL
+383 LRASDFRVNGAL
-395 FLTELP
+395 FLAELP
-401 GLEHMGAAA
+401 GLEQMGAAA

-444 FRGKIDL
+444 FRGNVDL

-456 ITTRLALLTVSAA
+456 ITTRLALLPVAAA
-469 GAAASASGLFDA
+469 GAAASA
-481 RALIAFALALSAAA
+481 
-495 MAPVAALAAWSRA
+495 
-508 DDRDALYALLG
+508 
-519 GLFGMTMV
+519 
-527 ILIVGNPRDGDV
+527 
-539 LAGAALAGA
+539 
-548 LLGFGAGVAS
+548 
-558 ALSRPA
+558 
-564 GSAHGRAFVARLT
+564 
-577 RGDGAVMEPEK
+577 
-588 GA
+588 

>member
-1 MTRISDDASLREREK
+1 VGGHRQ
-16 LDGRIAFVAAA
+16 GAA
-27 FALAYAFVALLD
+27 
-39 RVGAPLAL
+39 
-47 VEAVSPYF
+47 
-55 TILALAVLGSLLHSM
+55 
-70 RVSTYYA
+70 
-77 AGRAVPF
+77 
-84 EYAGFAVAALVAGL
+84 
-98 ILPFA
+98 
-103 PQFSGRSWM
+103 
-112 FGVAGGV
+112 
-119 FAGVAAIGFYLGPM
+119 
-133 LRKTGAFSFSEL
+133 
-145 LAARFPSLATRGGV
+145 
-159 IALACAASAL
+159 
-169 IAVAGEQS
+169 
-177 AVDILAGLLGGGR
+177 
-190 GVSAAVVGCA
+190 
-200 VLLIAGPGG
+200 
-209 LFGTIWTAAAAGA
+209 
-222 VAVVGLGWPALMLAL
+222 
-237 RGAPPFGGAIDAQ
+237 DAQ
-250 ADVVARLEEWGAL
+250 GEAAARLEDWGAL
-263 ANATSPGAAVVV
+263 STNPGAGVIV

-304 AGCAALGWTFVFA
+304 AGCAAFGWTFVFA

-331 ARQGVGQAPQRLPDA
+331 ARQGVGQSPAHLPDA
-346 VYVASAHGFVTIC
+346 VYAASAHGLVTIC

-366 ASARRACAS
+366 ASARRACAG

-383 LRAKDFRVNGAL
+383 LRASDFRVNGAL
-395 FLTELP
+395 FLAELP
-401 GLEHMGAAA
+401 GLEQMGAAA

-444 FRGKIDL
+444 FRGNVDL

-456 ITTRLALLTVSAA
+456 ITTRLALLTVAAA
-469 GAAASASGLFDA
+469 GAAASASGRFDA

-495 MAPVAALAAWSRA
+495 MAPVAALAPWSRA

-519 GLFGMTMV
+519 GLLGMTVV
-527 ILIVGNPRDGDV
+527 ILIAGNPRDGDV

-548 LLGFGAGVAS
+548 LFGFAAGVAS

>member
-27 FALAYAFVALLD
+27 FALAYGFVALLD

-47 VEAVSPYF
+47 VEAVAPYF
-55 TILALAVLGSLLHSM
+55 TIFAFAALGALLHSM

-84 EYAGFAVAALVAGL
+84 EYAGFALAALVAGL

-103 PQFSGRSWM
+103 AQFSGRSWL

-119 FAGVAAIGFYLGPM
+119 FTGVAAIGFYLGPL
-133 LRKTGAFSFSEL
+133 LRKTGAVSFSEL
-145 LAARFPSLATRGGV
+145 LAARFPSVATRVGV

-169 IAVAGEQS
+169 IALAGEQS
-177 AVDILAGLLGGGR
+177 AVDVLAGVLGGGR
-190 GVSAAVVGCA
+190 GLSAAVVGCA

-209 LFGTIWTAAAAGA
+209 LLGTIWTAAAAGA
-222 VAVVGLGWPALMLAL
+222 VAVVGFGWPALMLAL
-237 RGAPPFGGAIDAQ
+237 RDAPPFGGAADAQ
-250 ADVVARLEEWGAL
+250 GEAAARLEDWGAL
-263 ANATSPGAAVVV
+263 STNPGAGVIV
-275 MLAVT
+275 MFAVT

-304 AGCAALGWTFVFA
+304 AGCAAFGWTFVFA

-331 ARQGVGQAPQRLPDA
+331 ARQGVGQSPAHLPDA
-346 VYVASAHGFVTIC
+346 VYAASAHGLVTIC

-366 ASARRACAS
+366 ASARRACAG

-383 LRAKDFRVNGAL
+383 LRASDFRVNGAL
-395 FLTELP
+395 FLAELP
-401 GLEHMGAAA
+401 GLEQMGAAA

-444 FRGKIDL
+444 FRGNVDL

-456 ITTRLALLTVSAA
+456 ITTRLALLTVAAA
-469 GAAASASGLFDA
+469 GAAASASGRFDA

-495 MAPVAALAAWSRA
+495 MAPVAALAPWSRA

-519 GLFGMTMV
+519 GLLGMMVV
-527 ILIVGNPRDGDV
+527 ILIAGNPRDGDV

-548 LLGFGAGVAS
+548 LFGFAAGVAS

>member
-1 MTRISDDASLREREK
+1 MTETSGDARFREREK
-16 LDGRIAFVAAA
+16 LDGRIAFAAAA
-27 FALAYAFVALLD
+27 FALAYGFAALLD

-55 TILALAVLGSLLHSM
+55 TILAFAVLGSLLHSM

-84 EYAGFAVAALVAGL
+84 EYAGFALAALVAGL

-103 PQFSGRSWM
+103 PQFSGRSWLL
-112 FGVAGGV
+112 GVAGGF
-119 FAGVAAIGFYLGPM
+119 FAGVAAIGFYLGPT

-145 LAARFPSLATRGGV
+145 LAARFPSLATRLGV
-159 IALACAASAL
+159 IALACATSAL
-169 IAVAGEQS
+169 IALAGEQS
-177 AVDILAGLLGGGR
+177 AVDMLAGLLGGGR
-190 GVSAAVVGCA
+190 GVPAAVVGCA
-200 VLLIAGPGG
+200 VLLIAAPGG

-222 VAVVGLGWPALMLAL
+222 VALIGLGWPALMLAS

-250 ADVVARLEEWGAL
+250 SEVAARLENWGAL
-263 ANATSPGAAVVV
+263 AHPTNPASAVMI
-275 MLAVT
+275 MLAAA

-291 PAIAT
+291 PAVAT
-296 QTPGRARL
+296 QTTRDARL
-304 AGCAALGWTFVFA
+304 AGCAAFGWTFVFA
-317 FLIAVGLAGATLSL
+317 FLIATGLAGATLSL
-331 ARQGVGQAPQRLPDA
+331 ARQSVGQAPERLPDA
-346 VYVASAHGFVTIC
+346 VYVASARGLVTIC

-366 ASARRACAS
+366 ASARRACSA

-383 LRAKDFRVNGAL
+383 LRAADIRANGAL
-395 FLTELP
+395 LLAELP
-401 GLEHMGAAA
+401 GLEQMGAAA

-456 ITTRLALLTVSAA
+456 ITTRLALLTVAAA
-469 GAAASASGLFDA
+469 GSAASASGLFDA

-495 MAPVAALAAWSRA
+495 LAPVAALAPWSRA

-519 GLFGMTMV
+519 GLFGMTAV
-527 ILIVGNPRDGDV
+527 ILMAGNPRDGDV

-548 LLGFGAGVAS
+548 MLGFGAGVAS

>member
-27 FALAYAFVALLD
+27 FALAYGSVALLD

-47 VEAVSPYF
+47 VEAVAPYF
-55 TILALAVLGSLLHSM
+55 TIFAFAALGALLHSM

-84 EYAGFAVAALVAGL
+84 EYAGFALAALVAGL

-103 PQFSGRSWM
+103 AQFSGRSWL

-119 FAGVAAIGFYLGPM
+119 FTGVAAIGFYLGPM
-133 LRKTGAFSFSEL
+133 LRKTGAVSFSEL
-145 LAARFPSLATRGGV
+145 LAARFPSVATRVGV

-169 IAVAGEQS
+169 IALAGEQS
-177 AVDILAGLLGGGR
+177 AVDVLAGVLGGGR
-190 GVSAAVVGCA
+190 GLSAAVVGCA

-209 LFGTIWTAAAAGA
+209 LLGTIWTAAAAGA
-222 VAVVGLGWPALMLAL
+222 VAVVGFGWPALMLAL
-237 RGAPPFGGAIDAQ
+237 RDAPPFGGAANAQ
-250 ADVVARLEEWGAL
+250 SEAAARLEDWGAL
-263 ANATSPGAAVVV
+263 STNHGAGVIV

-304 AGCAALGWTFVFA
+304 AGCAAFGWTFVFA

-331 ARQGVGQAPQRLPDA
+331 ARQGVGQSPAHLPDA
-346 VYVASAHGFVTIC
+346 VYAASAHGLVTIC

-366 ASARRACAS
+366 ASARRACAG

-383 LRAKDFRVNGAL
+383 LRASDFRVNGAL
-395 FLTELP
+395 FLAELP
-401 GLEHMGAAA
+401 GLEQMGAAA

-444 FRGKIDL
+444 FRGNVDL

-456 ITTRLALLTVSAA
+456 ITTRLALLTVAAA
-469 GAAASASGLFDA
+469 GAAASASGRFDA

-495 MAPVAALAAWSRA
+495 MAPVAALAPWSRA

-519 GLFGMTMV
+519 GLLGMTVV
-527 ILIVGNPRDGDV
+527 ILIAGNPRDGDV

-548 LLGFGAGVAS
+548 LFGFAAGVAS

>member
-27 FALAYAFVALLD
+27 FALAYGFIALLD

-47 VEAVSPYF
+47 VETVAPYF
-55 TILALAVLGSLLHSM
+55 TILGLATLGALLHSM

-84 EYAGFAVAALVAGL
+84 EYAGFALAALVAGL

-103 PQFSGRSWM
+103 AQFSGRSWL

-119 FAGVAAIGFYLGPM
+119 FTGVAAIGFYLGPM
-133 LRKTGAFSFSEL
+133 LRKTGAVSFSEL
-145 LAARFPSLATRGGV
+145 LAARFPSVATRVGV

-169 IAVAGEQS
+169 IALAGEQS
-177 AVDILAGLLGGGR
+177 AVDVLAGVLGGGR
-190 GVSAAVVGCA
+190 GLSAAVVGCA

-222 VAVVGLGWPALMLAL
+222 VAVVGFGWPVLMLAL
-237 RGAPPFGGAIDAQ
+237 RDAPPFGGAADAQ
-250 ADVVARLEEWGAL
+250 GEAAARLEDWGAL
-263 ANATSPGAAVVV
+263 STNPGAGVIV

-304 AGCAALGWTFVFA
+304 AGCAAFGWIFVFA

-331 ARQGVGQAPQRLPDA
+331 ARQGVGQSPANLPDA
-346 VYVASAHGFVTIC
+346 VYAASAHGLVTIC

-366 ASARRACAS
+366 ASARRACAG

-383 LRAKDFRVNGAL
+383 LRASDFRVNGAL
-395 FLTELP
+395 FLAELP
-401 GLEHMGAAA
+401 GLEQMGAAA

-415 SAQIALALALAAAGL
+415 SAQIALALALAAVGL

-444 FRGKIDL
+444 FRGNVDL

-456 ITTRLALLTVSAA
+456 ITTRLALLTVAAA
-469 GAAASASGLFDA
+469 GAAASASGRFDA

-495 MAPVAALAAWSRA
+495 MAPVAALAPWSRA

-519 GLFGMTMV
+519 GLLGMTVV
-527 ILIVGNPRDGDV
+527 ILIAGNPRDGDV

-548 LLGFGAGVAS
+548 LFGFAAGVAS

-577 RGDGAVMEPEK
+577 RGDGAMMEPEK

>member
-1 MTRISDDASLREREK
+1 MTQISDDASHREREK

-27 FALAYAFVALLD
+27 FALAYGFVALLD
-39 RVGAPLAL
+39 RVGAPQAL
-47 VEAVSPYF
+47 VEAIAPYF
-55 TILALAVLGSLLHSM
+55 TILAFAVLGALLHSM

-77 AGRAVPF
+77 AGRAVPL
-84 EYAGFAVAALVAGL
+84 EYAGFALAALVAGL

-103 PQFSGRSWM
+103 PQISGRSWL

-119 FAGVAAIGFYLGPM
+119 FTGVAAIGFYLGPV

-145 LAARFPSLATRGGV
+145 LAARFPSVATRVGV

-169 IAVAGEQS
+169 IALAGEQS
-177 AVDILAGLLGGGR
+177 AVDVLTGVLGGGR
-190 GVSAAVVGCA
+190 GLSAAVVGCA

-209 LFGTIWTAAAAGA
+209 LLGTIWTAAAAGA
-222 VAVVGLGWPALMLAL
+222 VAVVGLGWPALMLVL
-237 RGAPPFGGAIDAQ
+237 RGAPVLGAIDAQ
-250 ADVVARLEEWGAL
+250 GDVAARLEDWGAL
-263 ANATSPGAAVVV
+263 NATIPGAGVIVL
-275 MLAVT
+275 LAVT

-296 QTPGRARL
+296 QTPGSARL
-304 AGCAALGWTFVFA
+304 AGCAAFGWTFVFA
-317 FLIAVGLAGATLSL
+317 LLISTGLAGATLSL
-331 ARQGVGQAPQRLPDA
+331 ARQGVGQAPAHLPDA
-346 VYVASAHGFVTIC
+346 VYVASAHGLVTIC

-366 ASARRACAS
+366 ASARRACAG
-375 KSGSTGAP
+375 KSGPGTP
-383 LRAKDFRVNGAL
+383 LRASDFRVNGAL

-401 GLEHMGAAA
+401 GLERMGAAA

-437 GHEAIYR
+437 GHEGIYR

-456 ITTRLALLTVSAA
+456 ITTRLALLTVAAA
-469 GAAASASGLFDA
+469 GAAASASGVFDA

-495 MAPVAALAAWSRA
+495 MAPVAALAPWSRA

-519 GLFGMTMV
+519 GLSGMTVV
-527 ILIVGNPRDGDV
+527 ILIAGDPRDGDV
-539 LAGAALAGA
+539 LAAAALAGA
-548 LLGFGAGVAS
+548 LFGFGAGVWS

-577 RGDGAVMEPEK
+577 HGDGAVMEPEK